1 MVFSKSETGGLVSKV
16 AGVGVAVHLIQIAH
30 CSYMGSTYNVSPIQQ
45 ERLYK
50 AKL

>member
-1 MVFSKSETGGLVSKV
+1 MVCSKSESDGLVSKV

-30 CSYMGSTYNVSPIQQ
+30 CSYMSSTYDVSPIQQ